1 MSVTWIVRCS
11 ECGGFGAAEFYV
23 DEELEATDI
32 EQIKEKL
39 FEYQANDYFP
49 PMDSAYNCCKL
60 RSSMQMYVGID
71 CDLCYKPAGKYAIDN
86 ISGRRAEAKCARWV
100 TCKIPFANGHGQILD
115 FCPTCSS
122 RNLCRTIFQ
131 CARANESLRKDAT
144 YASAR

>member
-86 ISGRRAEAKCARWV
+86 TDPDNICPCGCSPFVTRLHGRPA
-100 TCKIPFANGHGQILD
+100 
-115 FCPTCSS
+115 
-122 RNLCRTIFQ
+122 
-131 CARANESLRKDAT
+131 
-144 YASAR
+144 